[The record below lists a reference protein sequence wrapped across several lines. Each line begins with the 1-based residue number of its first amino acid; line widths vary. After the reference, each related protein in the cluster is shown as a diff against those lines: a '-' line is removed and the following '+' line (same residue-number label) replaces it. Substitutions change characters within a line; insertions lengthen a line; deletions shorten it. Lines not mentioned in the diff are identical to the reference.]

1 MRLYR
6 VWGVAAVLV
15 TVGFVWVLRPAVSV
29 DVSTA
34 ATTSGAIVRR
44 IVATGTLEA
53 VKTVDIGS
61 QVSGNIQTL
70 DADFNSIVHAGQVLA
85 RLDPSLYAAQLRQAQ
100 AALIKAR
107 ADRDAAATALRDAE
121 TKLTRAESLAAKALI
136 PPSDLDSARIAAA
149 TARADVASAAS
160 LVGDAEAQVKQAQ
173 FDVDRTVITSP
184 IDGIV
189 VARDVDV
196 GQTLAASVQSPT
208 LFSIAADLRQMQLQV
223 AIDESDVDGIGPGE
237 PVTFQVGAYPN
248 VSFHGT
254 VQEIRLQPVNGAAPT
269 APASSPIASLLP
281 APTASASTTAPQ
293 SSTGPTGATTG
304 PSGATVSYITVVDV
318 ANPDETLRPGMT
330 ATVVLSGSRREH
342 AVRIPNAA
350 LMFRPTDEVLAAL
363 NETES
368 PLPST
373 SEDEAG
379 GRTRLVWRQSGRS
392 LTATPVR
399 VGLSDGAWTELLG
412 GGLAANESLVT
423 SATVERRT
431 RIASLLQHY

>member
-173 FDVDRTVITSP
+173 FDVDRTVIT
-184 IDGIV
+184 
-189 VARDVDV
+189 
-196 GQTLAASVQSPT
+196 
-208 LFSIAADLRQMQLQV
+208 
-223 AIDESDVDGIGPGE
+223 
-237 PVTFQVGAYPN
+237 
-248 VSFHGT
+248 
-254 VQEIRLQPVNGAAPT
+254 
-269 APASSPIASLLP
+269 
-281 APTASASTTAPQ
+281 
-293 SSTGPTGATTG
+293 
-304 PSGATVSYITVVDV
+304 
-318 ANPDETLRPGMT
+318 
-330 ATVVLSGSRREH
+330 
-342 AVRIPNAA
+342 
-350 LMFRPTDEVLAAL
+350 
-363 NETES
+363 
-368 PLPST
+368 
-373 SEDEAG
+373 
-379 GRTRLVWRQSGRS
+379 
-392 LTATPVR
+392 
-399 VGLSDGAWTELLG
+399 
-412 GGLAANESLVT
+412 
-423 SATVERRT
+423 
-431 RIASLLQHY
+431 